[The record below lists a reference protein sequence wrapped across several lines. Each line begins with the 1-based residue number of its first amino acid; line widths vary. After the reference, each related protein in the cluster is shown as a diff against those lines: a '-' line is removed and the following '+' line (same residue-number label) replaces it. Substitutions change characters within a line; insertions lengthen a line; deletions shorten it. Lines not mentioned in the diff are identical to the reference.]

1 MTVIDKILREWSFRC
16 HDGIV
21 DVNDP
26 IKLSI
31 LHEMLGVKLI
41 ELKRL
46 SYDVLTPEAKK
57 IADEL
62 ITLLGI
68 TQDQIQPAS
77 KNNIVIYDDAREVL
91 VNKTEES
98 GKYGK
103 KRDSRKGNFKVD
115 GITITFKPDKTSGEY
130 YDFKPQKLGL
140 TLDQDIPLS
149 QARTELVAGINNSAK
164 LDDDQRKVLIY
175 LVTNENKPTEEEINR
190 VFSNKLFYNELLK
203 NLGEI
208 LGAFI
213 YGDLIGA
220 TEVFFPGKGN
230 YPMIDYILTT
240 PNGKVRVSAKTSKGV
255 GNTVKLADLATS
267 VTNQGGELDADRQKI
282 VDIINSNSVLNGA
295 IELVK
300 EFGSDAV
307 KKQVEEF
314 LNAHPDFPKLDRE
327 GHQARIEIEKNI
339 IKELNSKFN
348 FTDLFNQYVDVKYVK
363 YYLIIP
369 SLEQDVKLIEGGNF
383 RVRLKSKN
391 SPGHDSDKI
400 GLEVY

>member
-68 TQDQIQPAS
+68 TQYQIQPSS

-149 QARTELVAGINNSAK
+149 KAKEELINGINNNTK

-208 LGAFI
+208 LGALI
-213 YGDLIGA
+213 YGNLINA

-240 PNGKVRVSAKTSKGV
+240 PEGKVRVSAKTSKGV
-255 GNTVKLADLATS
+255 GNTIKLADLAIA
-267 VTNQGGELDADRQKI
+267 VANQNGKIDADRQKI

-300 EFGSDAV
+300 EFGSDAI
-307 KKQVEEF
+307 KKQTEEF
-314 LNAHPDFPKLDRE
+314 LAAHPDFPKLDRE

-363 YYLIIP
+363 YQLTVP
-369 SLEQDVKLIEGGNF
+369 SLKQDVKLIESGNF
-383 RVRLKSKN
+383 KVRLHSKN
-391 SPGHDSDKI
+391 SAGHDSDKI
-400 GLEVY
+400 GLLLF

>member
-1 MTVIDKILREWSFRC
+1 MNVIDEILSEWSFRC

-21 DVNDP
+21 DINNP

-31 LHEMLGVKLI
+31 LHEILGVKLI

-46 SYDVLTPEAKK
+46 SYDILSPEAKK

-62 ITLLGI
+62 ITLLDI
-68 TQDQIQPAS
+68 TQDQIQPSS
-77 KNNIVIYDDAREVL
+77 KNNIVIYNDAREIL

-103 KRDSRKGNFKVD
+103 KSDNRKGNFKVN

-149 QARTELVAGINNSAK
+149 KAKTELVDGINNSTK
-164 LDDDQRKVLIY
+164 LDDNQRKVLIY
-175 LVTNENKPTEEEINR
+175 LVTNENKPTEEEINQ
-190 VFSNKLFYNELLK
+190 VFLNKLFYNELLK

-213 YGDLIGA
+213 YGNLIGA

-240 PNGKVRVSAKTSKGV
+240 SEGKVRISAKTSKGA
-255 GNTVKLADLATS
+255 GNTIKLADLAIA
-267 VTNQGGELDADRQKI
+267 VANQNDKIDADRQKI
-282 VDIINSNSVLNGA
+282 IDIINNNSVLNGA

-300 EFGSDAV
+300 EFGSDV
-307 KKQVEEF
+307 IKKQTEEF
-314 LNAHPDFPKLDRE
+314 LSAHPDFPKLDRE
-327 GHQARIEIEKNI
+327 GHQARIEIENNI
-339 IKELNSKFN
+339 IKELNNKFN
-348 FTDLFNQYVDVKYVK
+348 YTDLFNQYVDVKYVK
-363 YYLIIP
+363 YILNP
-369 SLEQDVKLIEGGNF
+369 SSLDQDIKLIESGNF
-383 RVRLKSKN
+383 KVRLHSKN
-391 SPGHDSDKI
+391 SAGHDSDKI
-400 GLEVY
+400 GLLLL

>member
-21 DVNDP
+21 DINDP

-31 LHEMLGVKLI
+31 LNEMLGVKLI

-68 TQDQIQPAS
+68 TQDQIQPSS

-149 QARTELVAGINNSAK
+149 KAKEELINGINNNTK

-208 LGAFI
+208 LGALI
-213 YGDLIGA
+213 YGNLINA

-240 PNGKVRVSAKTSKGV
+240 PEGKVRVSAKTSKGV
-255 GNTVKLADLATS
+255 GNTIKLADLAIA
-267 VTNQGGELDADRQKI
+267 VANQNGKIDADRQKI

-300 EFGSDAV
+300 EFGSDAI
-307 KKQVEEF
+307 KKQTEEF
-314 LNAHPDFPKLDRE
+314 LAAHPDFPKLDRE

-363 YYLIIP
+363 YQLTVP
-369 SLEQDVKLIEGGNF
+369 SLKQDVKLIESGNF
-383 RVRLKSKN
+383 KVRLHSKN
-391 SPGHDSDKI
+391 SAGHDSDKI
-400 GLEVY
+400 GLLLF

>member
-1 MTVIDKILREWSFRC
+1 
-16 HDGIV
+16 
-21 DVNDP
+21 
-26 IKLSI
+26 
-31 LHEMLGVKLI
+31 MLGVKLI

-267 VTNQGGELDADRQKI
+267 ITNQDGELDADRQKI

-307 KKQVEEF
+307 KKQTEEF
-314 LNAHPDFPKLDRE
+314 LAAHPDFPKLDRE

-363 YYLIIP
+363 YYLIVP

>member
-21 DVNDP
+21 DTNDP

-149 QARTELVAGINNSAK
+149 QARTELVAGINNSTK

-240 PNGKVRVSAKTSKGV
+240 PEGKVRVSAKTSKGV
-255 GNTVKLADLATS
+255 GNTVKLADLAIS

-300 EFGSDAV
+300 EFGSDAI
-307 KKQVEEF
+307 KKQTEEF
-314 LNAHPDFPKLDRE
+314 LAAHPDFPKLDRE

-363 YYLIIP
+363 YYLIVP

>member
-1 MTVIDKILREWSFRC
+1 MNVIDEILSEWSFRC

-21 DVNDP
+21 DINDP

-31 LHEMLGVKLI
+31 LHEILGVKLI

-46 SYDVLTPEAKK
+46 SYDILSPEAKK

-62 ITLLGI
+62 ITLLDI
-68 TQDQIQPAS
+68 TQDQIQPSS
-77 KNNIVIYDDAREVL
+77 KNNIVIYNDAREIL

-103 KRDSRKGNFKVD
+103 KSDNRKGNFKVN

-149 QARTELVAGINNSAK
+149 KAKTELVDGINNSTK
-164 LDDDQRKVLIY
+164 LDDNQRKVLIY
-175 LVTNENKPTEEEINR
+175 LVTNENKPTEEEINQ

-213 YGDLIGA
+213 YGNLIGA

-240 PNGKVRVSAKTSKGV
+240 SEGKVRISAKTSKGA
-255 GNTVKLADLATS
+255 GNTIKLADLAIA
-267 VTNQGGELDADRQKI
+267 VANQNDKIDADRQKI
-282 VDIINSNSVLNGA
+282 IDIINNNSVLNGA

-300 EFGSDAV
+300 EFGSDV
-307 KKQVEEF
+307 IKKQTEEF
-314 LNAHPDFPKLDRE
+314 LSAHPDFPKLDRE
-327 GHQARIEIEKNI
+327 GHQARIEIENNI
-339 IKELNSKFN
+339 IKELNNKFN
-348 FTDLFNQYVDVKYVK
+348 YTDLFNQYVDVKYVK
-363 YYLIIP
+363 YILNP
-369 SLEQDVKLIEGGNF
+369 SSLDQDIKLIESGNF
-383 RVRLKSKN
+383 KVRLHSKN
-391 SPGHDSDKI
+391 SAGHDSDKI
-400 GLEVY
+400 GLLLL

>member
-1 MTVIDKILREWSFRC
+1 MTVIDKILLEWSFRC

-68 TQDQIQPAS
+68 TQDQIQPTS

-115 GITITFKPDKTSGEY
+115 DITITFKPDKTSGEY

-149 QARTELVAGINNSAK
+149 KAKEELIDGINNNTK

-175 LVTNENKPTEEEINR
+175 LVTNENKPTEEEINQ

-208 LGAFI
+208 LGALI
-213 YGDLIGA
+213 YGNLINA

-240 PNGKVRVSAKTSKGV
+240 PEGKVRVSAKTSKGV
-255 GNTVKLADLATS
+255 GNTIKLADLAIA
-267 VTNQGGELDADRQKI
+267 VANQNGKIDADRQKI

-300 EFGSDAV
+300 EFGSDAI
-307 KKQVEEF
+307 KKQTEEF
-314 LNAHPDFPKLDRE
+314 LAAHPDFPKLDRE

-363 YYLIIP
+363 YQLTIP
-369 SLEQDVKLIEGGNF
+369 SLKQDVKLIESGNF
-383 RVRLKSKN
+383 KVRLHSKN
-391 SPGHDSDKI
+391 SAGHDSDKI
-400 GLEVY
+400 GLLLF

>member
-1 MTVIDKILREWSFRC
+1 MNVIDEILSEWSFRC

-21 DVNDP
+21 DLNDP

-31 LHEMLGVKLI
+31 LHEILGVKLI

-46 SYDVLTPEAKK
+46 SYDILSPEAKK

-62 ITLLGI
+62 ITLLDI
-68 TQDQIQPAS
+68 TQDQIQPSS
-77 KNNIVIYDDAREVL
+77 KNNIVIYNDAREIL

-103 KRDSRKGNFKVD
+103 KSDNRKGNFKVN
-115 GITITFKPDKTSGEY
+115 GITITFKPNKTSGEY

-149 QARTELVAGINNSAK
+149 KAKTELVDGINNSTK
-164 LDDDQRKVLIY
+164 LDDNQRKVLIY
-175 LVTNENKPTEEEINR
+175 LVTNENKPTEEEINQ

-213 YGDLIGA
+213 YGNLIGA

-240 PNGKVRVSAKTSKGV
+240 SEGKVRISAKTSKGA
-255 GNTVKLADLATS
+255 GNTIKLADLAIA
-267 VTNQGGELDADRQKI
+267 VANQNGKIDADRQKI
-282 VDIINSNSVLNGA
+282 IDIINNNSVLNGA

-300 EFGSDAV
+300 EFGSDV
-307 KKQVEEF
+307 IKKQTEEF
-314 LNAHPDFPKLDRE
+314 LSAHPDFPKLDRE
-327 GHQARIEIEKNI
+327 GHQARIEIENNI
-339 IKELNSKFN
+339 IKELNNKFN
-348 FTDLFNQYVDVKYVK
+348 YTDLFNQYVDVKYVK
-363 YYLIIP
+363 YILNP
-369 SLEQDVKLIEGGNF
+369 SSLDQDIKLIESGNF
-383 RVRLKSKN
+383 KVRLHSKN
-391 SPGHDSDKI
+391 SAGHDSDKI
-400 GLEVY
+400 GLLLL

>member
-1 MTVIDKILREWSFRC
+1 MNVIDEILSEWSFRC

-21 DVNDP
+21 DINNP

-31 LHEMLGVKLI
+31 LHEILGVKLI

-46 SYDVLTPEAKK
+46 SYDILSPEAKK

-62 ITLLGI
+62 ITLLDI
-68 TQDQIQPAS
+68 TQDQIQPSS
-77 KNNIVIYDDAREVL
+77 KNNIVIYNDAREIL

-103 KRDSRKGNFKVD
+103 KSDNRKGNFKVN

-149 QARTELVAGINNSAK
+149 KAKTELVDGINNSTK
-164 LDDDQRKVLIY
+164 LDDNQRKVLIY
-175 LVTNENKPTEEEINR
+175 LVTNENKPTEEEINQ

-213 YGDLIGA
+213 YGNLIGA

-240 PNGKVRVSAKTSKGV
+240 SEGKVRISAKTSKGA
-255 GNTVKLADLATS
+255 GNTIKLADLAIA
-267 VTNQGGELDADRQKI
+267 VANQNDKIDADRQKI
-282 VDIINSNSVLNGA
+282 IDMINNNSVLNGA

-300 EFGSDAV
+300 EFGSDV
-307 KKQVEEF
+307 IKKQTEEF
-314 LNAHPDFPKLDRE
+314 LSAHPDFPKLDRE
-327 GHQARIEIEKNI
+327 GHQARIEIENNI
-339 IKELNSKFN
+339 IKELNNKFN
-348 FTDLFNQYVDVKYVK
+348 YTDLFNQYVDVKYVK
-363 YYLIIP
+363 YILNP
-369 SLEQDVKLIEGGNF
+369 SSLDQDIKLIESGNF
-383 RVRLKSKN
+383 KVRLHSKN
-391 SPGHDSDKI
+391 SAGHDSDKI
-400 GLEVY
+400 GLLLL

>member
-1 MTVIDKILREWSFRC
+1 MNVIDEILSEWSFRC

-21 DVNDP
+21 DINNP

-31 LHEMLGVKLI
+31 LHEILGVKLI

-46 SYDVLTPEAKK
+46 SYDILSPEAKK

-62 ITLLGI
+62 ITLLDI
-68 TQDQIQPAS
+68 TQDQIQPSS
-77 KNNIVIYDDAREVL
+77 KNNIVIYNDAREIL

-103 KRDSRKGNFKVD
+103 KSDSRKGNFKVN

-149 QARTELVAGINNSAK
+149 KAKTELVDGINNSTK
-164 LDDDQRKVLIY
+164 LDDNQRKVLIY
-175 LVTNENKPTEEEINR
+175 LVTNENKPTEEEINQ

-213 YGDLIGA
+213 YGNLIGA

-240 PNGKVRVSAKTSKGV
+240 SEGKVRISAKTSKGA
-255 GNTVKLADLATS
+255 GNTIKLADLAIA
-267 VTNQGGELDADRQKI
+267 VANQNDKIDADRQKI
-282 VDIINSNSVLNGA
+282 IDIINNNSVLNGA

-300 EFGSDAV
+300 EFGSDV
-307 KKQVEEF
+307 IKKQTEEF
-314 LNAHPDFPKLDRE
+314 LSAHPDFPKLDRE
-327 GHQARIEIEKNI
+327 GHQARIEIENNI
-339 IKELNSKFN
+339 IKELNNKFN
-348 FTDLFNQYVDVKYVK
+348 YTDLFNQYVDVKYVK
-363 YYLIIP
+363 YILNP
-369 SLEQDVKLIEGGNF
+369 SSLDQDIKLIESGNF
-383 RVRLKSKN
+383 KVRLHSKN
-391 SPGHDSDKI
+391 SAGHDSDKI
-400 GLEVY
+400 GLLLL

>member
-1 MTVIDKILREWSFRC
+1 MNVIDEILSEWSFRC

-21 DVNDP
+21 DINNP

-31 LHEMLGVKLI
+31 LHEILGVKLI

-46 SYDVLTPEAKK
+46 SYDILSPEAKK

-62 ITLLGI
+62 ITLLDI
-68 TQDQIQPAS
+68 TQDQIQPSS
-77 KNNIVIYDDAREVL
+77 KNNIVIYNDAREIL

-103 KRDSRKGNFKVD
+103 KSDNRKGNFKLN

-149 QARTELVAGINNSAK
+149 KAKTELVDGINNSTK
-164 LDDDQRKVLIY
+164 LDDNQRKVLIY
-175 LVTNENKPTEEEINR
+175 LVTNENKPTEEEINQ

-213 YGDLIGA
+213 YGNLIGA

-240 PNGKVRVSAKTSKGV
+240 SEGKVRISAKTSKGA
-255 GNTVKLADLATS
+255 GNTIKLADLAIA
-267 VTNQGGELDADRQKI
+267 VANQNDKIDADRQKI
-282 VDIINSNSVLNGA
+282 IDIINNNSVLNGA

-300 EFGSDAV
+300 EFGSDV
-307 KKQVEEF
+307 IKKQTEEF
-314 LNAHPDFPKLDRE
+314 LSAHPDFPKLDRE
-327 GHQARIEIEKNI
+327 GHQARIEIENNI
-339 IKELNSKFN
+339 IKELNNKFN
-348 FTDLFNQYVDVKYVK
+348 YTDLFNQYVDVKYVK
-363 YYLIIP
+363 YILNP
-369 SLEQDVKLIEGGNF
+369 SSLDQDIKLIESGNF
-383 RVRLKSKN
+383 KVRLHSKN
-391 SPGHDSDKI
+391 SAGHDSDKI
-400 GLEVY
+400 GLLLL

>member
-1 MTVIDKILREWSFRC
+1 MNVIDEILSEWSFRC

-21 DVNDP
+21 DINNP

-31 LHEMLGVKLI
+31 LHEILGVKLI

-46 SYDVLTPEAKK
+46 SYDILSPEAKK

-62 ITLLGI
+62 ITLLDI
-68 TQDQIQPAS
+68 TQDQIQPSS
-77 KNNIVIYDDAREVL
+77 KNNIVIYNDAREIL

-103 KRDSRKGNFKVD
+103 KSDNRKGNFKVN

-149 QARTELVAGINNSAK
+149 KAKTELVDGINNSTK
-164 LDDDQRKVLIY
+164 LDDNQRKVLIY
-175 LVTNENKPTEEEINR
+175 LVTNENKPTEEEINQ

-213 YGDLIGA
+213 YGNLIGA

-240 PNGKVRVSAKTSKGV
+240 SEGKVRISAKTSKGA
-255 GNTVKLADLATS
+255 GNTIKLADLAIA
-267 VTNQGGELDADRQKI
+267 VANQNDKIDADRQKI
-282 VDIINSNSVLNGA
+282 IDIINNNSVLNGA

-300 EFGSDAV
+300 EFGSDV
-307 KKQVEEF
+307 IKKQTEEF
-314 LNAHPDFPKLDRE
+314 LSAHPDFPKLDRE
-327 GHQARIEIEKNI
+327 GHQARIEIENNI
-339 IKELNSKFN
+339 IKELNNKFN
-348 FTDLFNQYVDVKYVK
+348 YTDLFNQYVDVKYVK
-363 YYLIIP
+363 YILNP
-369 SLEQDVKLIEGGNF
+369 SSLDQDIKLIESGNF
-383 RVRLKSKN
+383 KVRLHSKN
-391 SPGHDSDKI
+391 SAGHDSDKI
-400 GLEVY
+400 GLLLL

>member
-230 YPMIDYILTT
+230 YPMIDYILTS
-240 PNGKVRVSAKTSKGV
+240 PKGKVRVSAKTSKGV

-267 VTNQGGELDADRQKI
+267 VTNQGGEIDADRQKI
-282 VDIINSNSVLNGA
+282 VDIINSNSVLTGA
-295 IELVK
+295 IELAK
-300 EFGSDAV
+300 EFGSDAI
-307 KKQVEEF
+307 KKQTEEF
-314 LNAHPDFPKLDRE
+314 LAAHPDFPKLDRE

-363 YYLIIP
+363 YYLIVP

>member
-68 TQDQIQPAS
+68 TQDQIQPSS

-149 QARTELVAGINNSAK
+149 KAKEELVAGINNSAK

-175 LVTNENKPTEEEINR
+175 LVTNENQPTEEEINR
-190 VFSNKLFYNELLK
+190 VFSNKLFYNEILK

-208 LGAFI
+208 LGALI
-213 YGDLIGA
+213 YGNLINA

-240 PNGKVRVSAKTSKGV
+240 PEGKVRVSAKTSKGV
-255 GNTVKLADLATS
+255 GNTIKLADLAIA
-267 VTNQGGELDADRQKI
+267 VANQNGKIDADRQKI

-300 EFGSDAV
+300 EFGSDAI
-307 KKQVEEF
+307 KKQTEEF
-314 LNAHPDFPKLDRE
+314 LAAHPDFPKLDRE

-363 YYLIIP
+363 YQLTVP
-369 SLEQDVKLIEGGNF
+369 SLKQDVKLIESGNF
-383 RVRLKSKN
+383 KVRLHSKN
-391 SPGHDSDKI
+391 SAGHDSDKI
-400 GLEVY
+400 GLLLF

>member
-68 TQDQIQPAS
+68 TQNQIQPAS

-103 KRDSRKGNFKVD
+103 KRDSRKGNFKVN

-149 QARTELVAGINNSAK
+149 KAKEELIDGINNNTK

-208 LGAFI
+208 LGALI
-213 YGDLIGA
+213 YGNLINA

-240 PNGKVRVSAKTSKGV
+240 PEGKVRVSAKTSKGV
-255 GNTVKLADLATS
+255 GNTIKLADLAMA
-267 VTNQGGELDADRQKI
+267 VANQNGKIDADRQKI

-300 EFGSDAV
+300 EFGSDAI
-307 KKQVEEF
+307 KKQTEEF
-314 LNAHPDFPKLDRE
+314 LAAHPDFPKLDRE

-363 YYLIIP
+363 YQLTVP
-369 SLEQDVKLIEGGNF
+369 SLKQDVKLIESGNF
-383 RVRLKSKN
+383 KVRLHSKN
-391 SPGHDSDKI
+391 SAGHDSDKI
-400 GLEVY
+400 GLLLF

>member
-1 MTVIDKILREWSFRC
+1 MNVIDEILSEWSFRC

-21 DVNDP
+21 DINNP

-31 LHEMLGVKLI
+31 LHEILGVKLI

-46 SYDVLTPEAKK
+46 SYDILSPEAKK

-62 ITLLGI
+62 ITLLDI
-68 TQDQIQPAS
+68 TQDQIQPSS
-77 KNNIVIYDDAREVL
+77 KNNIVIYNDAREIL

-103 KRDSRKGNFKVD
+103 KSDNRKGNFKVN

-149 QARTELVAGINNSAK
+149 KAKTELVDGINNSTK
-164 LDDDQRKVLIY
+164 LDDNQRKVLIY
-175 LVTNENKPTEEEINR
+175 LVTNENKPTEEEINQ

-213 YGDLIGA
+213 YGNLIGA

-240 PNGKVRVSAKTSKGV
+240 SEGKVRISAKTSKGA
-255 GNTVKLADLATS
+255 GNTIKLADLAIA
-267 VTNQGGELDADRQKI
+267 VANQDGKIDADRQKI
-282 VDIINSNSVLNGA
+282 IDIINNNSVLNGA

-300 EFGSDAV
+300 EFGSDV
-307 KKQVEEF
+307 IKKQTEEF
-314 LNAHPDFPKLDRE
+314 LSAHPDFPKLDRE
-327 GHQARIEIEKNI
+327 GHQARIEIENNI
-339 IKELNSKFN
+339 IKELNNKFN
-348 FTDLFNQYVDVKYVK
+348 YTDLFNQYVDVKYVK
-363 YYLIIP
+363 YILNP
-369 SLEQDVKLIEGGNF
+369 SSLDQDIKLIESGNF
-383 RVRLKSKN
+383 KVRLHSKN
-391 SPGHDSDKI
+391 SAGHDSDKI
-400 GLEVY
+400 GLLLL

>member
-1 MTVIDKILREWSFRC
+1 MTVIDKILNEWSFRC

-21 DVNDP
+21 DLNDP

-31 LHEMLGVKLI
+31 LNEILGFDVD
-41 ELKRL
+41 EVKRL

-57 IADEL
+57 IAEEL
-62 ITLLGI
+62 MSLLDI

-103 KRDSRKGNFKVD
+103 KSDSRKGNFKVN

-140 TLDQDIPLS
+140 TLDKDIPLS
-149 QARTELVAGINNSAK
+149 KARTELVAGINNSPT
-164 LDDDQRKVLIY
+164 LDDVQRKVLIY
-175 LVTNENKPTEEEINR
+175 LATNENKPTEEEINQ
-190 VFSNKLFYNELLK
+190 VLSNKLFYNELLK

-208 LGAFI
+208 LGALV

-230 YPMIDYILTT
+230 YPMIDYILTL
-240 PNGKVRVSAKTSKGV
+240 PDGKVRVSAKTSKGA
-255 GNTVKLADLATS
+255 GNTIKLADLEKA
-267 VTNQGGELDADRQKI
+267 VANQNGKIDANRQKI
-282 VDIINSNSVLNGA
+282 IDIINNNSVLTGA
-295 IELVK
+295 FELVK
-300 EFGSDAV
+300 EFGSDTL

-314 LNAHPDFPKLDRE
+314 LVAYPDFPKLDRE
-327 GHQARIEIEKNI
+327 GHKARIEIEKNI
-339 IKELNSKFN
+339 IKELNSKFDY
-348 FTDLFNQYVDVKYVK
+348 TDLFNQYVDVKYVK
-363 YYLIIP
+363 YYLTP
-369 SLEQDVKLIEGGNF
+369 SPLKQDVKLIESGNF
-383 RVRLKSKN
+383 KVRLHSKN
-391 SPGHDSDKI
+391 SSGHDSDKI
-400 GLEVY
+400 GLLLY

>member
-46 SYDVLTPEAKK
+46 SYDVLSPEAKK

-68 TQDQIQPAS
+68 TQDQIQPSS

-149 QARTELVAGINNSAK
+149 KAKEELVDGINNSTK

-175 LVTNENKPTEEEINR
+175 LVTNKNQPTEEEINR

-208 LGAFI
+208 LGALI
-213 YGDLIGA
+213 YGDLINA

-240 PNGKVRVSAKTSKGV
+240 PEGKVRVSAKTSKGA
-255 GNTVKLADLATS
+255 GNTIKLADLAIA
-267 VTNQGGELDADRQKI
+267 VANQNGKIDADRQKI

-300 EFGSDAV
+300 EFGSDAI
-307 KKQVEEF
+307 KKQTEEF
-314 LNAHPDFPKLDRE
+314 LAAHPDFPKLDRE

-363 YYLIIP
+363 YQLTVP
-369 SLEQDVKLIEGGNF
+369 SLKQDVKLIESGNF
-383 RVRLKSKN
+383 KVRLHSKN
-391 SPGHDSDKI
+391 SAGHDSDKI
-400 GLEVY
+400 GLLLF

>member
-1 MTVIDKILREWSFRC
+1 
-16 HDGIV
+16 
-21 DVNDP
+21 
-26 IKLSI
+26 
-31 LHEMLGVKLI
+31 MLGVKLI

-68 TQDQIQPAS
+68 TQDQIQPSS

-149 QARTELVAGINNSAK
+149 KAKEELIDGINNNTK

-208 LGAFI
+208 LGALI
-213 YGDLIGA
+213 YGNLINA

-240 PNGKVRVSAKTSKGV
+240 PEGKVRVSAKTSKGV
-255 GNTVKLADLATS
+255 GNTIKLADLAIA
-267 VTNQGGELDADRQKI
+267 VANQNGKIDADRQKI

-300 EFGSDAV
+300 EFGSDAI
-307 KKQVEEF
+307 KKQTEEF
-314 LNAHPDFPKLDRE
+314 LAAHPDFPKLDRE

-363 YYLIIP
+363 YQLTVP
-369 SLEQDVKLIEGGNF
+369 SLKQDVKLIESGNF
-383 RVRLKSKN
+383 KVRLHSKN
-391 SPGHDSDKI
+391 SAGHDSDKI
-400 GLEVY
+400 GLLLF

>member
-230 YPMIDYILTT
+230 YPMIDYILTI

-255 GNTVKLADLATS
+255 GNTVKLADLAIS
-267 VTNQGGELDADRQKI
+267 VTNQGGELDVDRQKI

-300 EFGSDAV
+300 EFGSDAI
-307 KKQVEEF
+307 KKQTEEF
-314 LNAHPDFPKLDRE
+314 LAAHPDFPKLDRE

>member
-68 TQDQIQPAS
+68 TQDQIQPSS

-149 QARTELVAGINNSAK
+149 KAKEELINGINNNTK

-208 LGAFI
+208 LGALI
-213 YGDLIGA
+213 YGNLINA

-240 PNGKVRVSAKTSKGV
+240 PEGKVRVSAKTSKGV
-255 GNTVKLADLATS
+255 GNTIKLADLAIA
-267 VTNQGGELDADRQKI
+267 VANQNGKIDADRQKI

-300 EFGSDAV
+300 EFGSDAI
-307 KKQVEEF
+307 KKQTEEF
-314 LNAHPDFPKLDRE
+314 LAAHPDFPKLDRE

-363 YYLIIP
+363 YQLTVP
-369 SLEQDVKLIEGGNF
+369 SLKQDVKLIESGNF
-383 RVRLKSKN
+383 KVRLHSKN
-391 SPGHDSDKI
+391 SAGHDSDKI
-400 GLEVY
+400 GLLLF

>member
-1 MTVIDKILREWSFRC
+1 MTVIDKILNEWSFRC

-21 DVNDP
+21 DINDP

-31 LHEMLGVKLI
+31 LHEILGVKLI

-46 SYDVLTPEAKK
+46 SYDILTLEAKK

-62 ITLLGI
+62 ITLLDI
-68 TQDQIQPAS
+68 TQDQIQPSS
-77 KNNIVIYDDAREVL
+77 KNNIVIYNDAREIL

-103 KRDSRKGNFKVD
+103 KSDSRKGNFKVN

-149 QARTELVAGINNSAK
+149 KAKTELVDGINNSTK
-164 LDDDQRKVLIY
+164 LDDNQRKVLIY
-175 LVTNENKPTEEEINR
+175 LVTNENKPTEEEINQ

-213 YGDLIGA
+213 YGNLIGA

-240 PNGKVRVSAKTSKGV
+240 SEGKVRISAKTSKGA
-255 GNTVKLADLATS
+255 GNTIKLADLAIA
-267 VTNQGGELDADRQKI
+267 VANQDGKIDADRQKI
-282 VDIINSNSVLNGA
+282 IDIINNNSVLNGA

-300 EFGSDAV
+300 EFGSDVV
-307 KKQVEEF
+307 KKQTEEF
-314 LNAHPDFPKLDRE
+314 LEAHPDFPKLDRE

-339 IKELNSKFN
+339 IKELNNKVN
-348 FTDLFNQYVDVKYVK
+348 YTDLFNQYVDVKYVK
-363 YYLIIP
+363 YILNP
-369 SLEQDVKLIEGGNF
+369 SSLDQDVKLIESGNF
-383 RVRLKSKN
+383 KVRLHSKN
-391 SPGHDSDKI
+391 SAGHDSDKI
-400 GLEVY
+400 GLLLL

>member
-1 MTVIDKILREWSFRC
+1 MTVIDKILSEWSFRC

-21 DVNDP
+21 DINDP
-26 IKLSI
+26 TKLSI

-62 ITLLGI
+62 ITLLDI
-68 TQDQIQPAS
+68 TQDQIQPSS

-98 GKYGK
+98 GNYGK
-103 KRDSRKGNFKVD
+103 KSDSRKGNFKVN

-164 LDDDQRKVLIY
+164 LDDTQRKVLIY
-175 LVTNENKPTEEEINR
+175 LVTNENKPTEEEINQ

-208 LGAFI
+208 LGALI
-213 YGDLIGA
+213 YGDLINA

-230 YPMIDYILTT
+230 YPMIDYILTS

-267 VTNQGGELDADRQKI
+267 VTNLGGEIDADRQKI
-282 VDIINSNSVLNGA
+282 IDIINSNSVITGA
-295 IELVK
+295 LELAK

-307 KKQVEEF
+307 KKQTEEF
-314 LNAHPDFPKLDRE
+314 LAAHPDLSKLDRE
-327 GHQARIEIEKNI
+327 GHRDRIEIEKNI

-348 FTDLFNQYVDVKYVK
+348 YTDLFNQYVDVKYVK
-363 YYLIIP
+363 YYLIVP
-369 SLEQDVKLIEGGNF
+369 PLEQDVKLIEGGNF

>member
-62 ITLLGI
+62 ITLLDI
-68 TQDQIQPAS
+68 TQDQIQPSS

-149 QARTELVAGINNSAK
+149 KAKEELIGGINNNTK

-208 LGAFI
+208 LGALI
-213 YGDLIGA
+213 YGDLINA

-240 PNGKVRVSAKTSKGV
+240 PEGKVRVSAKTSKGV
-255 GNTVKLADLATS
+255 GNTIKLADLAIA
-267 VTNQGGELDADRQKI
+267 VANQNGKIDADRQKI

-300 EFGSDAV
+300 EFGSDAI
-307 KKQVEEF
+307 KKQTEEF
-314 LNAHPDFPKLDRE
+314 LAAHPDFSKLDRE

-363 YYLIIP
+363 YQLTVP
-369 SLEQDVKLIEGGNF
+369 SLKQDVKLIESGNF
-383 RVRLKSKN
+383 KVRLHSKN
-391 SPGHDSDKI
+391 SAGHDSDKI
-400 GLEVY
+400 GLLLF

>member
-1 MTVIDKILREWSFRC
+1 MNVIDEILSEWSFRC

-21 DVNDP
+21 DINDP

-31 LHEMLGVKLI
+31 LHEILGVKLI

-46 SYDVLTPEAKK
+46 SYDILSPEAKK

-62 ITLLGI
+62 ITLLDI
-68 TQDQIQPAS
+68 TQDQIQPSS
-77 KNNIVIYDDAREVL
+77 KNNIVIYNDAREIL

-103 KRDSRKGNFKVD
+103 KSDSRKGNFKVN

-149 QARTELVAGINNSAK
+149 KAKTELVDGINNSTK
-164 LDDDQRKVLIY
+164 LDDNQRKVLIY
-175 LVTNENKPTEEEINR
+175 LVTNENKPTEEEINQ

-213 YGDLIGA
+213 YGNLIGA

-240 PNGKVRVSAKTSKGV
+240 SEGKVRISAKTSKGA
-255 GNTVKLADLATS
+255 GNTIKLADLAIA
-267 VTNQGGELDADRQKI
+267 VANQNDKIDADRQKI
-282 VDIINSNSVLNGA
+282 IDIINNNSVLNGA

-300 EFGSDAV
+300 EFGSDV
-307 KKQVEEF
+307 IKKQTEEF
-314 LNAHPDFPKLDRE
+314 LSAHPDFPKLDRE
-327 GHQARIEIEKNI
+327 GHQARIEIENNI
-339 IKELNSKFN
+339 IKELNNKFN
-348 FTDLFNQYVDVKYVK
+348 YTDLFNQYVDVKYVK
-363 YYLIIP
+363 YILNP
-369 SLEQDVKLIEGGNF
+369 SSLDQDIKLIESGNF
-383 RVRLKSKN
+383 KVRLHSKN
-391 SPGHDSDKI
+391 SAGHDSDKI
-400 GLEVY
+400 GLLLL

>member
-1 MTVIDKILREWSFRC
+1 MTVIDKILNEWSFRC

-21 DVNDP
+21 DINDP

-31 LHEMLGVKLI
+31 LHEILGVKLI

-46 SYDVLTPEAKK
+46 SYDILTPEAKK

-62 ITLLGI
+62 ITLLDI
-68 TQDQIQPAS
+68 TQDQIQPSS
-77 KNNIVIYDDAREVL
+77 KNNIVIYNDAREIL

-103 KRDSRKGNFKVD
+103 KSDNRKGNFKVN

-149 QARTELVAGINNSAK
+149 KAKTELVDGINNSTK
-164 LDDDQRKVLIY
+164 LDDNQRKVLIY
-175 LVTNENKPTEEEINR
+175 LVTNENKPTEEEINQ

-213 YGDLIGA
+213 YGNLIGA

-240 PNGKVRVSAKTSKGV
+240 SEGKVRISAKTSKGA
-255 GNTVKLADLATS
+255 GNTIKLADLAIA
-267 VTNQGGELDADRQKI
+267 VANQNDKIDADRQKI
-282 VDIINSNSVLNGA
+282 IDIINNNSVLNGA

-300 EFGSDAV
+300 EFGSDV
-307 KKQVEEF
+307 IKKQTEEF
-314 LNAHPDFPKLDRE
+314 LSAHPDFPKLDRE
-327 GHQARIEIEKNI
+327 GHQARIEIENNI
-339 IKELNSKFN
+339 IKELNNKFN
-348 FTDLFNQYVDVKYVK
+348 YTDLFNQYVDVKYVK
-363 YYLIIP
+363 YILNP
-369 SLEQDVKLIEGGNF
+369 SSLDQDIKLIESGNF
-383 RVRLKSKN
+383 KVRLHSKN
-391 SPGHDSDKI
+391 SAGHDSDKI
-400 GLEVY
+400 GLLLL

>member
-68 TQDQIQPAS
+68 TQDQIQPSS

-149 QARTELVAGINNSAK
+149 KAKEELIGGINNNTK

-208 LGAFI
+208 LGALI
-213 YGDLIGA
+213 YGDLINA

-240 PNGKVRVSAKTSKGV
+240 PEGKVRVSAKTSKGV
-255 GNTVKLADLATS
+255 GNTIKLADLAIA
-267 VTNQGGELDADRQKI
+267 VANQNGKIDADRQKI

-300 EFGSDAV
+300 EFGSDAI
-307 KKQVEEF
+307 KKQTEEF
-314 LNAHPDFPKLDRE
+314 LAAHPDFSKLDRE

-363 YYLIIP
+363 YQLTVP
-369 SLEQDVKLIEGGNF
+369 SLKQDVKLIESGNF
-383 RVRLKSKN
+383 KVRLHSKN
-391 SPGHDSDKI
+391 SAGHDSDKI
-400 GLEVY
+400 GLLLF

>member
-46 SYDVLTPEAKK
+46 SYDVLSPEAKK

-68 TQDQIQPAS
+68 TQDQIQPSS

-149 QARTELVAGINNSAK
+149 KAKEELVDGINNSTK

-175 LVTNENKPTEEEINR
+175 LVTNKNQPTEEEINR
-190 VFSNKLFYNELLK
+190 VFSNKLFYNEILK

-208 LGAFI
+208 LGALI
-213 YGDLIGA
+213 YGNLINA

-240 PNGKVRVSAKTSKGV
+240 PEGKVRVSAKTSKGA
-255 GNTVKLADLATS
+255 GNTIKLADLAIA
-267 VTNQGGELDADRQKI
+267 VANQNGKIDADRQKI

-300 EFGSDAV
+300 EFGSDAI
-307 KKQVEEF
+307 KKQTEEF
-314 LNAHPDFPKLDRE
+314 LAAHPDFPKLDRE

-363 YYLIIP
+363 YQLTVP
-369 SLEQDVKLIEGGNF
+369 SLKQDVKLIESGNF
-383 RVRLKSKN
+383 KVRLHSKN
-391 SPGHDSDKI
+391 SAGHDSDKI
-400 GLEVY
+400 GLLLF

>member
-1 MTVIDKILREWSFRC
+1 MKVIDEILNEWSFRC

-21 DVNDP
+21 DINDP

-31 LHEMLGVKLI
+31 LHEILGVKLI

-46 SYDVLTPEAKK
+46 SYDILSPEAKK

-62 ITLLGI
+62 ITLLDI
-68 TQDQIQPAS
+68 TQDQIQPSS
-77 KNNIVIYDDAREVL
+77 KNNIVIYNDAREIL

-103 KRDSRKGNFKVD
+103 KSDSRKGNFKVN

-130 YDFKPQKLGL
+130 YDFKPQKLDL

-149 QARTELVAGINNSAK
+149 QAKTELVAGINNNAK
-164 LDDDQRKVLIY
+164 LDDNQRKVLIY
-175 LVTNENKPTEEEINR
+175 LVTNENKPTEEEINQ
-190 VFSNKLFYNELLK
+190 VFLNKLFYNELLK

-208 LGAFI
+208 LGALI
-213 YGDLIGA
+213 YGNLIKA

-240 PNGKVRVSAKTSKGV
+240 SEGKVRISAKTSKGV
-255 GNTVKLADLATS
+255 GNTVKLADLAIA
-267 VTNQGGELDADRQKI
+267 VANQNDKIDADRQKI
-282 VDIINSNSVLNGA
+282 IDIINNNSVLNGA

-300 EFGSDAV
+300 EFGSDV
-307 KKQVEEF
+307 IKKQTEEF
-314 LNAHPDFPKLDRE
+314 LSAHPDFPKLDRE
-327 GHQARIEIEKNI
+327 GHQARIEIENNI

-348 FTDLFNQYVDVKYVK
+348 YTDLFNQYVDVKYVK
-363 YYLIIP
+363 YILNP
-369 SLEQDVKLIEGGNF
+369 SSLDQDVKLIESGNF
-383 RVRLKSKN
+383 KVRLHSKN
-391 SPGHDSDKI
+391 SAGHDSDKI
-400 GLEVY
+400 GLLLL

>member
-1 MTVIDKILREWSFRC
+1 MTVIDKILNEWSFRC

-21 DVNDP
+21 DINDP

-31 LHEMLGVKLI
+31 LHEILGVKLI

-46 SYDVLTPEAKK
+46 SYDILTLEAKK

-62 ITLLGI
+62 ITLLDI
-68 TQDQIQPAS
+68 TQDQIQPSS
-77 KNNIVIYDDAREVL
+77 KNNIVIYNDAREIL

-103 KRDSRKGNFKVD
+103 KSDNRKGNFKVN

-149 QARTELVAGINNSAK
+149 KAKTELVDGINNSTK
-164 LDDDQRKVLIY
+164 LDDNQRKVLIY
-175 LVTNENKPTEEEINR
+175 LVTNENKPTEEEINQ

-213 YGDLIGA
+213 YGNLIGA

-240 PNGKVRVSAKTSKGV
+240 SEGKVRISAKTSKGA
-255 GNTVKLADLATS
+255 GNTIKLADLAIA
-267 VTNQGGELDADRQKI
+267 VANQNDKIDADRQKI
-282 VDIINSNSVLNGA
+282 IDIINNNSVLNGA

-300 EFGSDAV
+300 EFGSDVV
-307 KKQVEEF
+307 KKQTEEF
-314 LNAHPDFPKLDRE
+314 LEAHPDFPKLDRE

-339 IKELNSKFN
+339 IKELNNKVN
-348 FTDLFNQYVDVKYVK
+348 YTDLFNQYVDVKYVK
-363 YYLIIP
+363 YILNP
-369 SLEQDVKLIEGGNF
+369 SSLDQDVKLIESGNF
-383 RVRLKSKN
+383 KVRLHSKN
-391 SPGHDSDKI
+391 SAGHDSDKI
-400 GLEVY
+400 GLLLL

>member
-149 QARTELVAGINNSAK
+149 KAKEELVDGINNSTK

-208 LGAFI
+208 LGALI
-213 YGDLIGA
+213 YGNLINA

-240 PNGKVRVSAKTSKGV
+240 PEGKVRVSAKTSKGV
-255 GNTVKLADLATS
+255 GNTIKLADLAIA
-267 VTNQGGELDADRQKI
+267 VANQNGKIDADRQKI

-300 EFGSDAV
+300 EFGSDAI
-307 KKQVEEF
+307 KKQTEEF
-314 LNAHPDFPKLDRE
+314 LAAHPDFPKLDRE

-363 YYLIIP
+363 YQLTVP
-369 SLEQDVKLIEGGNF
+369 SLKQDVKLIESGNF
-383 RVRLKSKN
+383 KVRLHSKN
-391 SPGHDSDKI
+391 SAGHDSDKI
-400 GLEVY
+400 GLLLF

>member
-1 MTVIDKILREWSFRC
+1 MTVIDKILEEWSFRC
-16 HDGIV
+16 HDGVV

-26 IKLSI
+26 TKLSI

-62 ITLLGI
+62 ITLLDI

-77 KNNIVIYDDAREVL
+77 KTNIVIYDDSRELL

-98 GKYGK
+98 GRYGK
-103 KRDSRKGNFKVD
+103 KSDSRKGNFKVN
-115 GITITFKPDKTSGEY
+115 GVTITFKPDKTSGEY

-149 QARTELVAGINNSAK
+149 QARAELIAGINNNTK
-164 LDDDQRKVLIY
+164 IDDNQRKVLIY
-175 LVTNENKPTEEEINR
+175 LVTNENKPTEEEIKQ
-190 VFSNKLFYNELLK
+190 VFSNRLFYNELLK

-208 LGAFI
+208 LGALI
-213 YGDLIGA
+213 YGDSINA

-230 YPMIDYILTT
+230 YPMIDYILTS
-240 PNGKVRVSAKTSKGV
+240 PNGRIRVSAKTSKGI
-255 GNTVKLADLATS
+255 GNTVKLADLANL
-267 VTNQGGELDADRQKI
+267 VANQAGEIDADRQKI
-282 VDIINSNSVLNGA
+282 IDIINSNSVLTGA
-295 IELVK
+295 IELAK
-300 EFGSDAV
+300 EFGSDDV
-307 KKQVEEF
+307 KKQTEEF
-314 LNAHPDFPKLDRE
+314 LAANPDFPKLDRD
-327 GHQARIEIEKNI
+327 GHQARIAIEKNI
-339 IKELNSKFN
+339 IKELNNKFN
-348 FTDLFNQYVDVKYVK
+348 YTDLFNQYVDVKYVK
-363 YYLIIP
+363 YYLMVP

-383 RVRLKSKN
+383 KVRLKSKN

>member
-68 TQDQIQPAS
+68 TQDQIQPSS

-103 KRDSRKGNFKVD
+103 KRDSRKGNFKVN

-149 QARTELVAGINNSAK
+149 KAKEELIDGINNNTK

-208 LGAFI
+208 LGALI
-213 YGDLIGA
+213 YGNLINA

-240 PNGKVRVSAKTSKGV
+240 PEGKVRVSAKTSKGV
-255 GNTVKLADLATS
+255 GNTIKLADLAMA
-267 VTNQGGELDADRQKI
+267 VANQNGKIDADRQKI

-300 EFGSDAV
+300 EFGSDAI
-307 KKQVEEF
+307 KKQTEEF
-314 LNAHPDFPKLDRE
+314 LAAHPDFPKLDRE

-363 YYLIIP
+363 YQLTVP
-369 SLEQDVKLIEGGNF
+369 SLKQDVKLIESGNF
-383 RVRLKSKN
+383 KVRLHSKN
-391 SPGHDSDKI
+391 SAGHDSDKI
-400 GLEVY
+400 GLLLF

>member
-1 MTVIDKILREWSFRC
+1 MTVIDKILCEWSFRC

-68 TQDQIQPAS
+68 TQDQIQPSS

-103 KRDSRKGNFKVD
+103 KSDARKGNFKVD

-175 LVTNENKPTEEEINR
+175 LVTNENKPTEEEINQ

-208 LGAFI
+208 LGALI
-213 YGDLIGA
+213 YGDLINA

-230 YPMIDYILTT
+230 YPMIDYILTS
-240 PNGKVRVSAKTSKGV
+240 PKGKVRVSAKTSKGV

-267 VTNQGGELDADRQKI
+267 VTSQGGELDADRQKI
-282 VDIINSNSVLNGA
+282 VDIINSNSVLTGA
-295 IELVK
+295 IELAK

-307 KKQVEEF
+307 KKQTEEF
-314 LNAHPDFPKLDRE
+314 LAAYPDLSKLDRE
-327 GHQARIEIEKNI
+327 GHRARIEIEKNI

-348 FTDLFNQYVDVKYVK
+348 FTDLFNQYVKVKYVK
-363 YYLIIP
+363 YYLTVP
-369 SLEQDVKLIEGGNF
+369 PLGQDVKLIESGNF

>member
-1 MTVIDKILREWSFRC
+1 MNVIDEILSEWSFRC

-21 DVNDP
+21 DINNP

-31 LHEMLGVKLI
+31 LHEILGVKLI

-46 SYDVLTPEAKK
+46 SYDILTPEAKK

-62 ITLLGI
+62 ITLLDI
-68 TQDQIQPAS
+68 TQDQIQPSS
-77 KNNIVIYDDAREVL
+77 KNNIVIYNDAREIL

-103 KRDSRKGNFKVD
+103 KSDNRKGNFKVN

-149 QARTELVAGINNSAK
+149 KAKTELVDGINNSTK
-164 LDDDQRKVLIY
+164 LDDNQRKVLIY
-175 LVTNENKPTEEEINR
+175 LVTNENKPTEEEINQ

-213 YGDLIGA
+213 YGNLIGA

-240 PNGKVRVSAKTSKGV
+240 SEGKVRISAKTSKGA
-255 GNTVKLADLATS
+255 GNTIKLADLAIA
-267 VTNQGGELDADRQKI
+267 VANQDGKIDADRQKI
-282 VDIINSNSVLNGA
+282 IDIINNNSVLNGA

-300 EFGSDAV
+300 EFGSDVV
-307 KKQVEEF
+307 KKQTEEF
-314 LNAHPDFPKLDRE
+314 LEAHPDFPKLDRE

-339 IKELNSKFN
+339 IKELNNKVN
-348 FTDLFNQYVDVKYVK
+348 YTDLFNQYVDVKYVK
-363 YYLIIP
+363 YILNP
-369 SLEQDVKLIEGGNF
+369 SSLDQDVKLIESGNF
-383 RVRLKSKN
+383 KVRLHSKN
-391 SPGHDSDKI
+391 SAGHDSDKI
-400 GLEVY
+400 GLLLL